1 MPWMGFAF
9 VMAHMSVNHVTRQI
23 ANTPSVVDITGAQM
37 VLVMKLSAFC
47 WNVAD
52 GQLPADQLS
61 DFQKDR
67 MLPQLPNLLDYVGY
81 VLFFPSLFAGPAFDF
96 AEYRRWLDTTMFDV
110 PPQVEA
116 SKRPPVRKKRK
127 IPRSGTPAAW
137 KVLSGF
143 AWLGLFIYLGPMYDP
158 SYLTAPAFMTHSFLK
173 RVVLLYLIGFTARV
187 KYYAAWTLTEG
198 ACILAGLGFNGVDPT
213 TGRVSWDRLQNII
226 PWRVETAQNPR
237 AYLAGWNI
245 NTNNWLRYYVYL
257 RVTPRGKKPGFRASF
272 LTFGT
277 SALWHGFYPGYYLT
291 FVLASLV
298 QTVAKSRSNC
308 LPRTRSGVFRVA
320 DTCILTGTQT
330 SDGPSAPSSSI
341 PLATRLLPKSPSTTQ
356 YA

>member
-9 VMAHMSVNHVTRQI
+9 VMGHMSINHIDRQI

-52 GQLPADQLS
+52 GQLPPDQLS

-67 MLPQLPNLLDYVGY
+67 MLPQLPSLVDYAGY

-96 AEYRRWLDTTMFDV
+96 ADYRRWLDTTMFDV
-110 PPQVEA
+110 PAQVEA

-137 KVLSGF
+137 KALSGLL
-143 AWLGLFIYLGPMYDP
+143 WLGLFIYLGPKYDQ
-158 SYLTAPAFMTHSFLK
+158 SYLTTPAFITHGFLK
-173 RVVLLYLIGFTARV
+173 RVVLLYLVGFTARL
-187 KYYAAWTLTEG
+187 KYYAVWTLTEG

-213 TGRVSWDRLQNII
+213 TGRVSWNRLQNIN
-226 PWRVETAQNPR
+226 PWGVETAQNPR
-237 AYLAGWNI
+237 AYLAHWNI
-245 NTNNWLRYYVYL
+245 NTNNWLRNYVYL
-257 RVTPRGKKPGFRASF
+257 RVTPRGKKPGFRAS
-272 LTFGT
+272 LITFGT

-291 FVLASLV
+291 FVLATLV
-298 QTVAKSRSNC
+298 QTVAKSTSNSS
-308 LPRTRSGVFRVA
+308 LLRVA
-320 DTCILTGTQT
+320 
-330 SDGPSAPSSSI
+330 
-341 PLATRLLPKSPSTTQ
+341 
-356 YA
+356 